1 MVQMSQP
8 VLDEYLHTPRY
19 AVFGTN
25 SADGPPQLTT
35 VWFLYEDGYFYFD
48 IARRAVKCRNL
59 TRDPR
64 VAACVDD
71 EHPGGRSVTV
81 YGRAEVIEQGTPEV
95 DEIVWRLMRR
105 YHESDE
111 ETETYREVEL
121 AQDMV
126 LIKVTPDRIVALD
139 QAG

>member
-1 MVQMSQP
+1 MVQMSQS
-8 VLDEYLHTPRY
+8 VLDAYLHTPRY
-19 AVFGTN
+19 AVLATN
-25 SADGPPQLTT
+25 PIEGPPQLTT
-35 VWFLYEDGYFYFD
+35 VWFLYEGGCFYFD
-48 IARRAVKCRNL
+48 IARGSVKYCNL
-59 TRDPR
+59 TRDAR
-64 VAACVDD
+64 VAACIDD

-95 DEIVWRLMRR
+95 DTIVWRLMRR

-121 AQDMV
+121 DQDMV

>member
-19 AVFGTN
+19 AVFATN
-25 SADGPPQLTT
+25 PFEGAPQLTT
-35 VWFLYEDGYFYFD
+35 VWFLYEGGYLYFD
-48 IARRAVKCRNL
+48 IERGSVKYRNL

-64 VAACVDD
+64 VSACVDD

-81 YGRAEVIEQGTPEV
+81 YGRAEVLEQGTPDV
-95 DEIVWRLMRR
+95 DAIVWRLMRR

-111 ETETYREVEL
+111 KTETYRLVEL
-121 AQDMV
+121 PQDMV

-139 QAG
+139 QA